1 VSLHLYDSLTR
12 RLQRLEP
19 LQPGRVGIYVCGP
32 TVQAPPHVGHVR
44 SAIVFDQLRRWL
56 GASGFDVT
64 YIRNVTDIDDKILHD
79 AGHEDIPWW
88 QLAER
93 NTRHFTAA
101 YDAVGC
107 LPATYEPRATGH
119 VPEMI
124 VLMDRL
130 IESGHAYASGGD
142 VYFDVRSMPTY
153 GALSG
158 QRPDAMMATEK
169 VDDERPK
176 RDPLDF
182 ALWKGAKL
190 GEPSWPTPWGAG
202 RPGWHLEC
210 SAMATKYLG
219 PTFDIHGGGLDL
231 VFPHHENERAQSKSA
246 GDPFAQLWMHHGLLN
261 IGGEK
266 MSKSLGNSFVAADV
280 LERVRPQVL
289 RYYLGGA
296 HYRSTLDYTEDGLVE
311 AAAAYG
317 RIETFVR
324 NALEVPEQP
333 IPEVLRPSLAWQ
345 AFSAGMD
352 DDLALPAA
360 LAAVHQAVRSG
371 NAALADGDYFMVHDA
386 LRDVRRMLTVLG
398 LDPVSQW
405 PPTGVD
411 PDVTETIDALVR
423 LALAAR
429 ADARTRKDFAA
440 ADAVRDQLVAAGI
453 HVEDTAEGPRWRLR
467 GEH

>member
-1 VSLHLYDSLTR
+1 
-12 RLQRLEP
+12 
-19 LQPGRVGIYVCGP
+19 
-32 TVQAPPHVGHVR
+32 
-44 SAIVFDQLRRWL
+44 
-56 GASGFDVT
+56 
-64 YIRNVTDIDDKILHD
+64 
-79 AGHEDIPWW
+79 
-88 QLAER
+88 
-93 NTRHFTAA
+93 
-101 YDAVGC
+101 
-107 LPATYEPRATGH
+107 
-119 VPEMI
+119 
-124 VLMDRL
+124 MDRL
-130 IESGHAYASGGD
+130 IDTGHAYASGGD
-142 VYFDVRSMPTY
+142 VYFDVRSMPSY

-182 ALWKGAKL
+182 ALWKGAKP
-190 GEPSWPTPWGAG
+190 GEPYWPTPWGIG

-231 VFPHHENERAQSKSA
+231 VFPHHENELAQSTCA
-246 GDPFAQLWMHHGLLN
+246 GDGFARLWMHHGLLN

-280 LERVRPQVL
+280 LERVRPVVL

-296 HYRSTLDYTEDGLVE
+296 HYRSTLDYTDDGLAE

-324 NALEVPEQP
+324 NATDLIGADIAPGEPD
-333 IPEVLRPSLAWQ
+333 SLAWQ
-345 AFSAGMD
+345 AFTAAMD
-352 DDLALPAA
+352 DDLAIPAA
-360 LAAVHQAVRSG
+360 LAVVHQAVRSG
-371 NAALADGDYFMVHDA
+371 NAALAEGDRQTAGWA
-386 LRDVRRMLTVLG
+386 LLDVRRMLTVLG
-398 LDPVSQW
+398 LDPLSQW
-405 PPTGVD
+405 PSSSSG
-411 PDVTETIDALVR
+411 DVTEIIDALVR

-440 ADAVRDQLVAAGI
+440 ADAVRDQLDAAGI

>member
-12 RLQRLEP
+12 RQQRFEP
-19 LQPGRVGIYVCGP
+19 LRPGRVGIYVCGP

-56 GASGFDVT
+56 GESGYDVT

-79 AGHEDIPWW
+79 AGHEGIPWW

-107 LPATYEPRATGH
+107 LPPTYEPRATGH

-190 GEPSWPTPWGAG
+190 GEPSWPPPWGAG

-280 LERVRPQVL
+280 LERVR
-289 RYYLGGA
+289 
-296 HYRSTLDYTEDGLVE
+296 ED
-311 AAAAYG
+311 
-317 RIETFVR
+317 RD
-324 NALEVPEQP
+324 
-333 IPEVLRPSLAWQ
+333 LRPQRARG
-345 AFSAGMD
+345 AR
-352 DDLALPAA
+352 AA
-360 LAAVHQAVRSG
+360 DPRGLAAFPCV
-371 NAALADGDYFMVHDA
+371 
-386 LRDVRRMLTVLG
+386 
-398 LDPVSQW
+398 
-405 PPTGVD
+405 
-411 PDVTETIDALVR
+411 
-423 LALAAR
+423 
-429 ADARTRKDFAA
+429 
-440 ADAVRDQLVAAGI
+440 AGI
-453 HVEDTAEGPRWRLR
+453 LGRDG
-467 GEH
+467 

>member
-1 VSLHLYDSLTR
+1 MPPPTGFAARFAPRHYSGSVSLHLYDSLTR
-12 RLQRLEP
+12 RLQRFEP

-56 GASGFDVT
+56 AESGYAVT

-130 IESGHAYASGGD
+130 IEAGHAYASGGD
-142 VYFDVRSMPTY
+142 VYFDVRSMPSY

-169 VDDERPK
+169 VDDDRPK

-182 ALWKGAKL
+182 ALWKGAKP
-190 GEPSWPTPWGAG
+190 GEPFWPTPWGIG

-231 VFPHHENERAQSKSA
+231 VFPHHENELAQSTCA
-246 GDPFAQLWMHHGLLN
+246 GDGFAKLWMHHGLLN

-296 HYRSTLDYTEDGLVE
+296 HYRSTLDYTDDGLAE
-311 AAAAYG
+311 ATAAYG

-324 NALEVPEQP
+324 NATDLLDGEIAAGDADSP
-333 IPEVLRPSLAWQ
+333 AWQ
-345 AFSAGMD
+345 AFSAAMD
-352 DDLALPAA
+352 DDLAMPAA
-360 LAAVHQAVRSG
+360 LAVIHQAVRSG
-371 NAALADGDYFMVHDA
+371 NAALAEGDRQTAGCSPARRAPHADRARPRPGLAVA
-386 LRDVRRMLTVLG
+386 VLLVRRPDRDHRRAG
-398 LDPVSQW
+398 
-405 PPTGVD
+405 PT
-411 PDVTETIDALVR
+411 
-423 LALAAR
+423 R
-429 ADARTRKDFAA
+429 A
-440 ADAVRDQLVAAGI
+440 
-453 HVEDTAEGPRWRLR
+453 
-467 GEH
+467 